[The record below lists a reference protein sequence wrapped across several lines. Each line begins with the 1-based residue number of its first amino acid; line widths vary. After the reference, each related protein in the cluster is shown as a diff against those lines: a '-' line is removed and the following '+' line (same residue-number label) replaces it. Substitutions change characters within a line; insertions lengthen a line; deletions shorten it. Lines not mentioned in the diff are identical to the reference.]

1 MTTDYPLYRRCRC
14 TVAAVACL
22 FLFAALAGCS
32 GNGDDPESIDL
43 AAGQAP
49 ADSTADAAEAQGFSD
64 EEIAA
69 MKQFADEDL
78 FALSGDNLACQV
90 LDNEAVAEVFGE
102 QWAPGRFNWFE
113 SELRRATSA
122 LRGICLFVNTERMTT
137 VTLRLYE
144 SSDLAWELNRRDDDE
159 FTRRFTQRQMEAAD
173 EIAHRAYR
181 KPMGAENFDLT
192 CADLG
197 DYIACLSASARHT
210 DDWTTKDRAIMAI
223 ISENLESLG

>member
-1 MTTDYPLYRRCRC
+1 MTDHALFDRCRPAF
-14 TVAAVACL
+14 AATACL
-22 FLFAALAGCS
+22 FLFILLSGCS
-32 GNGDDPESIDL
+32 GEGGDPESVDR
-43 AAGQAP
+43 
-49 ADSTADAAEAQGFSD
+49 AAEDAPVDASEAAAEPPSFSD

-69 MKQFADEDL
+69 MQAFSDEEL

>member
-1 MTTDYPLYRRCRC
+1 MTIRNLFHQSRCSS
-14 TVAAVACL
+14 AVLACL
-22 FLFAALAGCS
+22 FLCAVLTGCTV
-32 GNGDDPESIDL
+32 NDDDPEAMDP
-43 AAGQAP
+43 ADQAAP
-49 ADSTADAAEAQGFSD
+49 AEPASAAAPSFSD

-69 MKQFADEDL
+69 MRQFSDEEL
-78 FALSGDNLACQV
+78 VALMQNNLACEL
-90 LDNEAVAEVFGE
+90 LDNESVAEVFGE
-102 QWAPGRFNWFE
+102 EWAPGRFNWFE

-137 VTLRLYE
+137 VTLRVYA

-159 FTRRFTQRQMEAAD
+159 FARRFSQRPLEPAN
-173 EIAHRAYR
+173 EIAPRAYR

-210 DDWTTKDRAIMAI
+210 DDWEEKDRAIMAI
-223 ISENLESLG
+223 IAENIDRMG